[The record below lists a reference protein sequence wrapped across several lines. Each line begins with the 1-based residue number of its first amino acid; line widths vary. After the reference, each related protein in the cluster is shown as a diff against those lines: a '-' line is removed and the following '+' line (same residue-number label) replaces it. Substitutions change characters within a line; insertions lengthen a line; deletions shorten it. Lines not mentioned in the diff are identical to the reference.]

1 MKTIPGLLLA
11 AVLVVAPAAPAA
23 AQDLQ
28 LSMRDGRVTLIANN
42 VPVSRILAEW
52 ARVGQATVL
61 NGEKLT
67 GPPLTLHF
75 ENQPERDVLE
85 VLLRSAAGY
94 IVAPRQ
100 VSMADA
106 AVFDR
111 ILIMPTSRAPA
122 VSAAPPPQFRAPPT
136 PPVQIQ
142 PAVDDEPPNDPVMP
156 PGAMPPGAMPPGAMP
171 PGVMPPGAMPPGA
184 MPNPNMPN
192 PNVPTTQPVPGMPSV
207 PATQPR
213 PGMPV
218 PTPGGPGGVQPNPY
232 VPQPQLP
239 PGVRPPGGGGSPDDR

>member
-1 MKTIPGLLLA
+1 MKTIPGLLMA

-61 NGEKLT
+61 NGEKMT

-100 VSMADA
+100 ISMADA

-122 VSAAPPPQFRAPPT
+122 VSAAPPPQFRPPPA

-156 PGAMPPGAMPPGAMP
+156 PGMPPGMQ
-171 PGVMPPGAMPPGA
+171 
-184 MPNPNMPN
+184 PNMPGMQPNVPN
-192 PNVPTTQPVPGMPSV
+192 PNVPTTQPVPGMPQA
-207 PATQPR
+207 PTTQPR

-232 VPQPQLP
+232 VPQPTQLP
-239 PGVRPPGGGGSPDDR
+239 PGVRPPGGGGNADDR

>member
-1 MKTIPGLLLA
+1 MKTMPGLLLA
-11 AVLVVAPAAPAA
+11 AALVVAPAAPAP

-122 VSAAPPPQFRAPPT
+122 VSAAPPPQFRPPPT
-136 PPVQIQ
+136 QPVQIQ

-156 PGAMPPGAMPPGAMP
+156 PGAMPSGMQ
-171 PGVMPPGAMPPGA
+171 
-184 MPNPNMPN
+184 PNMPGMQPNMPGMQPNVPN
-192 PNVPTTQPVPGMPSV
+192 PNVPMTQPVPGMP
-207 PATQPR
+207 PAPTTQPR

-232 VPQPQLP
+232 VPQPPPLP
-239 PGVRPPGGGGSPDDR
+239 PGVRPPGGGGNPDDR

>member
-1 MKTIPGLLLA
+1 MKTFPGLLLA
-11 AVLVVAPAAPAA
+11 AVLIVTPAAPAA

-28 LSMRDGRVTLIANN
+28 LSMRDGRVTLIADN

-67 GPPLTLHF
+67 GPPVTLHF
-75 ENQPERDVLE
+75 ENHPERDVLD

-100 VSMADA
+100 VSMANA

-111 ILIMPTSRAPA
+111 VLILPTSRAPA
-122 VSAAPPPQFRAPPT
+122 VSAAPPPQFINRPP

-156 PGAMPPGAMPPGAMP
+156 PGMPPGMAPGTMQ
-171 PGVMPPGAMPPGA
+171 
-184 MPNPNMPN
+184 PNMPN
-192 PNVPTTQPVPGMPSV
+192 PNVPMTQPVPGMPQM
-207 PATQPR
+207 PTTQPR
-213 PGMPV
+213 PGMPA

-232 VPQPQLP
+232 VPQPPQLP
-239 PGVRPPGGGGSPDDR
+239 PGARPPGGGGNPDDR